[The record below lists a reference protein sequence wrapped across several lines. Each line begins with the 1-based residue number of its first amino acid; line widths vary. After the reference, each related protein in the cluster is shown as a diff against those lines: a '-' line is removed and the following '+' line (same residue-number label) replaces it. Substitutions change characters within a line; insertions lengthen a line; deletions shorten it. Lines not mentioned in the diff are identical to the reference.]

1 MIPDLAAVPT
11 EDIGTERLDAADRL
25 GHQMVRL
32 VRLATRLGAQLASQ
46 QAEGMEPAAYAL
58 LAHLVIDGPQRTT
71 ALAEAL
77 HSDTSTVSRQTA
89 ALVRNG
95 LVARR
100 ADPTDGRASLL
111 AATERGERMFEHNRR
126 QRDAHLATM
135 LSDWSETELRQL
147 SRLLDRFN
155 TDFEAYRAR
164 LSVPGGQWHPTKEKP
179 FDE

>member
-11 EDIGTERLDAADRL
+11 EDIGAERLDATDRL
-25 GHQMVRL
+25 GHQMVRC
-32 VRLATRLGAQLASQ
+32 VRLVTRLGSQLASQ
-46 QAEGMEPAAYAL
+46 QAEGREPAAYAV

-71 ALAEAL
+71 ALAEAV

-95 LVARR
+95 LVERT
-100 ADPTDGRASLL
+100 ADPADGRASLL

-135 LSDWSETELRQL
+135 LSEWSEGEVQQL
-147 SRLLDRFN
+147 TGLLDRFN
-155 TDFEAYRAR
+155 TDFEAYRSH
-164 LSVPGGQWHPTKEKP
+164 LVGTGQPVAHHAGETVR
-179 FDE
+179 